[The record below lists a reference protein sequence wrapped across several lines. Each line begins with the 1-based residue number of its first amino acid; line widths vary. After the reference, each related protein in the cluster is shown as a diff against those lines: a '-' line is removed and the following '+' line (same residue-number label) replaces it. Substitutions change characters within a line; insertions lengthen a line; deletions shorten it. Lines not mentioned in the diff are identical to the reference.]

1 METSATM
8 WRVDGAQGEGGGQ
21 LLRTA
26 LALSAVRGVPVKVH
40 SIRARR
46 KAPGLQA
53 QHLTAVT
60 ALVQICGAQVEGAT
74 PGSQRVLF
82 SPGAVQPGEYR
93 FDVGTAGSTGLV
105 LQAILLPLALAPGP
119 SRITITGGTHVPWS
133 PPADYLQHVSLP
145 VLAGMGVTARLRV
158 DRWGFYPQGGG
169 RVVVEVN
176 GGADLHAV
184 TLLFRGGNT
193 EVCGVS
199 AVANLPRKIAERQ
212 RDRALRR
219 LRDEGRTAEIE
230 VVEADAPG
238 AGSFLSLV
246 AETAGI
252 PAGFSALGERGKPAQ
267 RVADEAVDALFDFLK
282 AEAACDPHL
291 ADQLILP
298 LALAPGT
305 SRLTTSR
312 VTRHLLSTV
321 QLVQQLLGCPVQVG
335 GDEGGPGQVT
345 IEGVGRAESRAPGV
359 RTSSGQLVELS
370 IGKSGEEAGGRGAEG
385 QRREGDQGT
394 RGQGHTENS
403 GRRAAGSLQGAGR
416 VVSRESRVE
425 SKAAPVSD
433 DLNTQAQQSE
443 IRNPNSEIPAEPVI
457 RKARAEDVPA
467 IQKLVAHFAARGEL
481 LPRTLN
487 EIYQHLRDFFV
498 CEVHGEVA
506 GIAALSLYWE
516 DLAEVRSLAV
526 AEGQGGKGLGAAL
539 VHACLEEAARL
550 GIRRVFA
557 LTYRPGF
564 FEKLGFQGIDKGELP
579 QKIWK
584 DCIRCAKFACCDE
597 VALIRDT

>member
-1 METSATM
+1 MSQLPYAICNSPNVRHRMGKSVTL

-26 LALSAVRGVPVKVH
+26 LALSAVRGVPVEIH

-46 KAPGLQA
+46 KTPGLQA
-53 QHLTAVT
+53 QHLTALT
-60 ALVQICGAQVEGAT
+60 ALVQICRARVEGAS

-105 LQAILLPLALAPGP
+105 LQAILVPLALAPGP
-119 SRITITGGTHVPWS
+119 SRVTITGGTHVPWS
-133 PPADYLQHVSLP
+133 PPADYLQRVYLP
-145 VLAGMGVTARLRV
+145 VLAGMGIQARLRV

-169 RVVVEVN
+169 RVHVEVK

-184 TLLFRGGNT
+184 TLLFRGGNA
-193 EVCGVS
+193 ELCGLS

-212 RDRALRR
+212 RDRALQR
-219 LRDEGRTAEIE
+219 LRGEGRTAEIAL
-230 VVEADAPG
+230 VEADAPG

-246 AETAGI
+246 AEIAGI

-267 RVADEAVDALFDFLK
+267 QVADEAVDALFDFLK

-298 LALAPGT
+298 MALACGT

-321 QLVQQLLGCPVQVG
+321 QIAQQLLGCPVQVG
-335 GDEGGPGQVT
+335 GDEGGPGQVA
-345 IEGVGRAESRAPGV
+345 IEGAGSANRRAPGNENEPMPG
-359 RTSSGQLVELS
+359 SGHLDIQAQQFE
-370 IGKSGEEAGGRGAEG
+370 IQHQKFEI
-385 QRREGDQGT
+385 
-394 RGQGHTENS
+394 
-403 GRRAAGSLQGAGR
+403 
-416 VVSRESRVE
+416 E
-425 SKAAPVSD
+425 SKA
-433 DLNTQAQQSE
+433 
-443 IRNPNSEIPAEPVI
+443 VI

-467 IQKLVAHFAARGEL
+467 IQKLVGYFAARGEL

-498 CEVHGEVA
+498 CELHGEVV

-539 VHACLEEAARL
+539 VQACLEEAARL

-564 FEKLGFQGIDKGELP
+564 FEKLGFQGIDKRELP

>member
-1 METSATM
+1 MERTV

-26 LALSAVRGVPVKVH
+26 LALSAVRGVPVEVY

-46 KAPGLQA
+46 KTPGLQA
-53 QHLTAVT
+53 QHLTALT
-60 ALVQICGAQVEGAT
+60 ALVQICRAQVEGASL
-74 PGSQRVLF
+74 GSQRVLF

-93 FDVGTAGSTGLV
+93 FDVGTAGSTALV

-119 SRITITGGTHVPWS
+119 SRVTITGGTHVPWS
-133 PPADYLQHVSLP
+133 PPADYLQHVVLP

-169 RVVVEVN
+169 RVVVEVT

-184 TLLFRGGNT
+184 TLLFRGGST
-193 EVCGVS
+193 DLCGVS
-199 AVANLPRKIAERQ
+199 AAANLPRKIAERQ
-212 RDRALRR
+212 RDRVLQR
-219 LRDEGRTAEIE
+219 LRGEGRTAEIE
-230 VVEADAPG
+230 LIETDAPG

-282 AEAACDPHL
+282 AETACDPHL

-298 LALAPGT
+298 MALAPGT

-321 QLVQQLLGCPVQVG
+321 QLAQQLLGCPVQVG
-335 GDEGGPGQVT
+335 GEEGSPGQVT
-345 IEGVGRAESRAPGV
+345 IEGAGGRAESRISNLEYRIS
-359 RTSSGQLVELS
+359 RTQQLKNSRDSTDQGTGQRAS
-370 IGKSGEEAGGRGAEG
+370 RAEG
-385 QRREGDQGT
+385 Q
-394 RGQGHTENS
+394 
-403 GRRAAGSLQGAGR
+403 
-416 VVSRESRVE
+416 ESRAE
-425 SKAAPVSD
+425 NKPTPASG
-433 DLNTQAQQSE
+433 DLGSQVQQF
-443 IRNPNSEIPAEPVI
+443 EIPAEPVI

-467 IQKLVAHFAARGEL
+467 IQKLVAYFAARGEL

-498 CEVHGEVA
+498 CELHGEVV

-539 VHACLEEAARL
+539 VNACLEEAARL

-564 FEKLGFQGIDKGELP
+564 FEKLGFQGIDKRALP

-597 VALIRDT
+597 VALIRDTCNG

>member
-1 METSATM
+1 MDRDGAIL
-8 WRVDGAQGEGGGQ
+8 RVDGAQGEGGGQ

-26 LALSAVRGVPVKVH
+26 LALSAVRGVPVEVH

-46 KAPGLQA
+46 KKPGLQA
-53 QHLTAVT
+53 QHLTAVA
-60 ALVQICGAQVEGAT
+60 ALVQICRAQVEGASL
-74 PGSQRVLF
+74 GSQRVLF

-93 FDVGTAGSTGLV
+93 FDVGTAGSTALV

-119 SRITITGGTHVPWS
+119 SRVTITGGTHVPWS
-133 PPADYLQHVSLP
+133 PPVDYLQHVVLP

-169 RVVVEVN
+169 RVVVEVE
-176 GGADLHAV
+176 GGADLQAV
-184 TLLFRGGNT
+184 SLLFRGGST
-193 EVCGVS
+193 DLCGVS

-212 RDRALRR
+212 RDRVLQR
-219 LRDEGRTAEIE
+219 LQGEGRTAEIE
-230 VVEADAPG
+230 LIETDAPG

-298 LALAPGT
+298 MALAPGT

-321 QLVQQLLGCPVQVG
+321 QLAQQLLGCPVQVG
-335 GDEGGPGQVT
+335 GEEGSPGQVT
-345 IEGVGRAESRAPGV
+345 IEGAGGSARPLRSER
-359 RTSSGQLVELS
+359 GQL
-370 IGKSGEEAGGRGAEG
+370 
-385 QRREGDQGT
+385 
-394 RGQGHTENS
+394 
-403 GRRAAGSLQGAGR
+403 AAGSQQLAGDTGKWRQGDTGTRSANRKERLVAGSGQKAEGSEDPEA
-416 VVSRESRVE
+416 VV
-425 SKAAPVSD
+425 
-433 DLNTQAQQSE
+433 
-443 IRNPNSEIPAEPVI
+443 

-467 IQKLVAHFAARGEL
+467 IQKLVAYFAARGEL

-498 CEVHGEVA
+498 CELHGEVV

-539 VHACLEEAARL
+539 VNACLEEAARL

-564 FEKLGFQGIDKGELP
+564 FEKLGFQGIDKRALP

-597 VALIRDT
+597 VALIRDTCNV

>member
-1 METSATM
+1 MDRDGAIL
-8 WRVDGAQGEGGGQ
+8 RVDGAQGEGGGQ

-26 LALSAVRGVPVKVH
+26 LALSAVRGVPVEVH

-46 KAPGLQA
+46 KKPGLQA
-53 QHLTAVT
+53 QHLTAVA
-60 ALVQICGAQVEGAT
+60 ALVQICRAQVEGASL
-74 PGSQRVLF
+74 GSQRVLF

-93 FDVGTAGSTGLV
+93 FDVGTAGSTALV

-119 SRITITGGTHVPWS
+119 SRVTITGGTHVPWS
-133 PPADYLQHVSLP
+133 PPVDYLQHVVLP

-169 RVVVEVN
+169 RVVVEVE
-176 GGADLHAV
+176 GGADLQAV
-184 TLLFRGGNT
+184 SLLFRGGST
-193 EVCGVS
+193 DLCGVS

-212 RDRALRR
+212 RDRVLQR
-219 LRDEGRTAEIE
+219 LQGEGRTAEIE
-230 VVEADAPG
+230 LIEADAPG

-298 LALAPGT
+298 MALAPGT

-321 QLVQQLLGCPVQVG
+321 QLAQQLLGCPVQVG
-335 GDEGGPGQVT
+335 GEEGSPGQVT
-345 IEGVGRAESRAPGV
+345 IEGAGGSARPLRSER
-359 RTSSGQLVELS
+359 GQL
-370 IGKSGEEAGGRGAEG
+370 
-385 QRREGDQGT
+385 
-394 RGQGHTENS
+394 
-403 GRRAAGSLQGAGR
+403 AAGSQQLAGDTGKWRQGDTGTRSANRKERLVAGSGQKAEGSEDPEA
-416 VVSRESRVE
+416 VV
-425 SKAAPVSD
+425 
-433 DLNTQAQQSE
+433 
-443 IRNPNSEIPAEPVI
+443 

-467 IQKLVAHFAARGEL
+467 IQKLVAYFAARGEL

-498 CEVHGEVA
+498 CELHGEVV

-539 VHACLEEAARL
+539 VNACLEEAARL

-564 FEKLGFQGIDKGELP
+564 FEKLGFQGIDKRALP

-597 VALIRDT
+597 VALIRDTCNV

>member
-1 METSATM
+1 M
-8 WRVDGAQGEGGGQ
+8 RVDGAQGEGGGQ

-26 LALSAVRGVPVKVH
+26 LALSAVRGVPVEVH

-46 KAPGLQA
+46 KKPGLQA
-53 QHLTAVT
+53 QHLTAVA
-60 ALVQICGAQVEGAT
+60 ALVQICRAQVEGASL
-74 PGSQRVLF
+74 GSQRVLF

-93 FDVGTAGSTGLV
+93 FDVGTAGSTALV

-119 SRITITGGTHVPWS
+119 SRVTITGGTHVPWS
-133 PPADYLQHVSLP
+133 PPVDYLQHVVLP

-169 RVVVEVN
+169 RVVVEVE
-176 GGADLHAV
+176 GGADLQAV
-184 TLLFRGGNT
+184 SLLFRGGST
-193 EVCGVS
+193 DLCGVS

-212 RDRALRR
+212 RDRVLQR
-219 LRDEGRTAEIE
+219 LQGEGRTAEIE
-230 VVEADAPG
+230 LIETDAPG

-298 LALAPGT
+298 MALAPGT

-321 QLVQQLLGCPVQVG
+321 QLAQQLLGCPVQVG
-335 GDEGGPGQVT
+335 GEEGSPGQVT
-345 IEGVGRAESRAPGV
+345 IEGAGGSARPLRSER
-359 RTSSGQLVELS
+359 GQL
-370 IGKSGEEAGGRGAEG
+370 
-385 QRREGDQGT
+385 
-394 RGQGHTENS
+394 
-403 GRRAAGSLQGAGR
+403 AAGSQQLAGDTGKWRQGDTGTRSANRKERLVAGSGQKAEGSEDPEA
-416 VVSRESRVE
+416 VV
-425 SKAAPVSD
+425 
-433 DLNTQAQQSE
+433 
-443 IRNPNSEIPAEPVI
+443 

-467 IQKLVAHFAARGEL
+467 IQKLVAYFAARGEL

-498 CEVHGEVA
+498 CELHGEVV

-539 VHACLEEAARL
+539 VNACLEEAARL

-564 FEKLGFQGIDKGELP
+564 FEKLGFQGIDKRALP

-597 VALIRDT
+597 VALIRDTCNV

>member
-1 METSATM
+1 
-8 WRVDGAQGEGGGQ
+8 
-21 LLRTA
+21 
-26 LALSAVRGVPVKVH
+26 
-40 SIRARR
+40 
-46 KAPGLQA
+46 
-53 QHLTAVT
+53 
-60 ALVQICGAQVEGAT
+60 
-74 PGSQRVLF
+74 
-82 SPGAVQPGEYR
+82 VQPGEYR

-105 LQAILLPLALAPGP
+105 LQAILLPLALAAGP
-119 SRITITGGTHVPWS
+119 SRVTITGGTHVPWS
-133 PPADYLQHVSLP
+133 PPADYLQRVYLS
-145 VLAGMGVTARLRV
+145 VLAGMGVMARLRV

-169 RVVVEVN
+169 RVLVEID
-176 GGADLHAV
+176 GGTDLHAA
-184 TLLFRGGNT
+184 TLLLRDGST
-193 EVCGVS
+193 ELCGVS

-212 RDRALRR
+212 RDRALQR
-219 LRDEGRTAEIE
+219 LRGEGRTAEIALME
-230 VVEADAPG
+230 TDAAG
-238 AGSFLSLV
+238 AGSFLMLV

-267 RVADEAVDALFDFLK
+267 RVSDEAVDALFDFLK
-282 AEAACDPHL
+282 AGAACDPHL

-298 LALAPGT
+298 MALAPGT

-321 QLVQQLLGCPVQVG
+321 QLVQHLLGCPVQVG
-335 GDEGGPGQVT
+335 GDEGSPGQVT
-345 IEGVGRAESRAPGV
+345 IEGAGSAERRAPREG
-359 RTSSGQLVELS
+359 RSSGQVVEGSMGGGEALS
-370 IGKSGEEAGGRGAEG
+370 AKRKE
-385 QRREGDQGT
+385 QQ
-394 RGQGHTENS
+394 
-403 GRRAAGSLQGAGR
+403 AAGSLQGGG
-416 VVSRESRVE
+416 RVE
-425 SKAAPVSD
+425 SREPRVEMNPVPGGG
-433 DLNTQAQQSE
+433 AQSTLVDSAFRTPHSAIGPE
-443 IRNPNSEIPAEPVI
+443 ARI

-467 IQKLVAHFAARGEL
+467 IQKLVAYFAARGEL

-498 CEVHGEVA
+498 CEVHGEVV

-526 AEGQGGKGLGAAL
+526 AQEQGGQGLGAAL

-550 GIRRVFA
+550 GIGRVFA

-564 FEKLGFQGIDKGELP
+564 FEKLGFQGIDKRELP

>member
-1 METSATM
+1 MDRDGAIL
-8 WRVDGAQGEGGGQ
+8 RVDGAQGEGGGQ

-26 LALSAVRGVPVKVH
+26 LALSAVRGVPVEVH

-46 KAPGLQA
+46 KKPGLQA
-53 QHLTAVT
+53 QHLTAVA
-60 ALVQICGAQVEGAT
+60 ALVQICRAQVEGASL
-74 PGSQRVLF
+74 GSQRVLF

-93 FDVGTAGSTGLV
+93 FDVGTAGSTALV

-119 SRITITGGTHVPWS
+119 SRVTITGGTHVPWS
-133 PPADYLQHVSLP
+133 PPADYLQHVVLP

-169 RVVVEVN
+169 RVVVEVE
-176 GGADLHAV
+176 GGADLQAV
-184 TLLFRGGNT
+184 SLLFRGGST
-193 EVCGVS
+193 DLCGVS

-212 RDRALRR
+212 RDRVLQR
-219 LRDEGRTAEIE
+219 LRGEGRTAEIE
-230 VVEADAPG
+230 LIETDAPG

-298 LALAPGT
+298 MALAPGT

-321 QLVQQLLGCPVQVG
+321 QLAQQLLGCPVQVG
-335 GDEGGPGQVT
+335 GEEGSPGQVT
-345 IEGVGRAESRAPGV
+345 IEGAGGSARPLRSER
-359 RTSSGQLVELS
+359 GQL
-370 IGKSGEEAGGRGAEG
+370 
-385 QRREGDQGT
+385 
-394 RGQGHTENS
+394 
-403 GRRAAGSLQGAGR
+403 AAGSQQLAGDTGKWRQGDTGTRSANRKERLVAGSGQKAEGSEDPEA
-416 VVSRESRVE
+416 VV
-425 SKAAPVSD
+425 
-433 DLNTQAQQSE
+433 
-443 IRNPNSEIPAEPVI
+443 

-467 IQKLVAHFAARGEL
+467 IQKLVAYFAARGEL

-498 CEVHGEVA
+498 CELHGEVV

-539 VHACLEEAARL
+539 VNACLEEAARL

-564 FEKLGFQGIDKGELP
+564 FEKLGFQGIDKRALP

-597 VALIRDT
+597 VALIRDTCNV

>member
-1 METSATM
+1 ML
-8 WRVDGAQGEGGGQ
+8 RVDGAQGEGGGQ

-26 LALSAVRGVPVKVH
+26 LALSAVRGVPVEVH

-46 KAPGLQA
+46 KTPGLQA
-53 QHLTAVT
+53 QHLTALT
-60 ALVQICGAQVEGAT
+60 ALVQICRARVEGASL
-74 PGSQRVLF
+74 GSQRVLF

-119 SRITITGGTHVPWS
+119 SRVTITGGTHVPWS
-133 PPADYLQHVSLP
+133 PPADYLQRVYLP

-158 DRWGFYPQGGG
+158 DRWGFYPRGGG

-176 GGADLHAV
+176 GDADLHAV
-184 TLLFRGGNT
+184 TLLFRGGSP

-212 RDRALRR
+212 GDRALQR
-219 LRDEGRTAEIE
+219 LRGEGRTAEIAL
-230 VVEADAPG
+230 VEAEAPG
-238 AGSFLSLV
+238 AGSFLMLV

-298 LALAPGT
+298 MALAPGT

-321 QLVQQLLGCPVQVG
+321 QLAQQLLGCPVQIG
-335 GDEGGPGQVT
+335 GDEGSPGQVT
-345 IEGVGRAESRAPGV
+345 IEGVVGSRQRAAQEAIGQSGNLAIGQPRGPMLGL
-359 RTSSGQLVELS
+359 SSGQLVEGS
-370 IGKSGEEAGGRGAEG
+370 IGGGEAPNAKSKEDSAKRKELLGAGGGQKAEG
-385 QRREGDQGT
+385 SEGP
-394 RGQGHTENS
+394 E
-403 GRRAAGSLQGAGR
+403 A
-416 VVSRESRVE
+416 
-425 SKAAPVSD
+425 
-433 DLNTQAQQSE
+433 
-443 IRNPNSEIPAEPVI
+443 VI

-467 IQKLVAHFAARGEL
+467 IQELVAYFAARGEL

-487 EIYQHLRDFFV
+487 EIYQHLRDFFI
-498 CEVHGEVA
+498 CELHGEVV

-564 FEKLGFQGIDKGELP
+564 FEKLGFQGIDKRELP

-597 VALIRDT
+597 VALIRDTCNV

>member
-1 METSATM
+1 MDRDGAIL
-8 WRVDGAQGEGGGQ
+8 RVDGAQGEGGGQ

-26 LALSAVRGVPVKVH
+26 LALSAVRGVPVEVH

-46 KAPGLQA
+46 KKPGLQA
-53 QHLTAVT
+53 QHLTAVA
-60 ALVQICGAQVEGAT
+60 ALVQICRAQVEGASL
-74 PGSQRVLF
+74 GSQRVLF

-93 FDVGTAGSTGLV
+93 FDVGTAGSTALV

-119 SRITITGGTHVPWS
+119 SRVTITGGTHVPWS
-133 PPADYLQHVSLP
+133 PPADYLQHVVLP

-169 RVVVEVN
+169 RVVVEVE
-176 GGADLHAV
+176 GGADLQAV
-184 TLLFRGGNT
+184 SLLFRGGST
-193 EVCGVS
+193 DLCGVS

-212 RDRALRR
+212 RDRVLQR
-219 LRDEGRTAEIE
+219 LQGEGRTAEIE
-230 VVEADAPG
+230 LIEADAPG

-298 LALAPGT
+298 MALAPGT

-321 QLVQQLLGCPVQVG
+321 QLAQQLLGCPVQVG
-335 GDEGGPGQVT
+335 GEEGSPGQVT
-345 IEGVGRAESRAPGV
+345 IEGAGGSARPLRSER
-359 RTSSGQLVELS
+359 GQL
-370 IGKSGEEAGGRGAEG
+370 
-385 QRREGDQGT
+385 
-394 RGQGHTENS
+394 
-403 GRRAAGSLQGAGR
+403 AAGSQQLAGDTGKWRQGDTGTRSANRKERLVAGSGQKAEGSEDPEA
-416 VVSRESRVE
+416 VV
-425 SKAAPVSD
+425 
-433 DLNTQAQQSE
+433 
-443 IRNPNSEIPAEPVI
+443 

-467 IQKLVAHFAARGEL
+467 IQKLVAYFAARGEL

-498 CEVHGEVA
+498 CELHGEVV

-539 VHACLEEAARL
+539 VNACLEEAARL

-564 FEKLGFQGIDKGELP
+564 FEKLGFQGIDKRALP

-597 VALIRDT
+597 VALIRDTCNV